1 MQSVFEKNIVNARAL
16 NYHIKLVYI
25 IGKWVWASSL
35 HRVIKLAS
43 TSFGKFGDEA
53 WNITAVHDTI
63 IYVLYF
69 SNIHE

>member
-1 MQSVFEKNIVNARAL
+1 MQSVLEKNIANARAL

-63 IYVLYF
+63 IYVF

>member
-1 MQSVFEKNIVNARAL
+1 ML
-16 NYHIKLVYI
+16 NYHIKLVNI
-25 IGKWVWASSL
+25 MGKWVWAPSL

-63 IYVLYF
+63 IYVL
-69 SNIHE
+69 